1 MDEYHNFELTG
12 EVRVKDRLSNKVTGK
27 YKLYIPQ
34 EKELVSELVVMKPD
48 EESLNST
55 ISIRTLK
62 NFDLPASIQVMYR
75 GNDDI
80 ESFIEAMAGEYLE
93 AAIQVRPYNR
103 LFGKFELLEAPRKE
117 VGLTPLADA
126 STRSRED
133 LRTINYGDTKSMLTG
148 KNDEESFESF
158 IHFGELS
165 DRIRDLKLIESA
177 KLRLYYIDFPAG
189 SLIELHQPNTIW
201 REMGV
206 THANKPY
213 PTRLLGSAYTINTKE
228 RYIEFDLLDVANQWE
243 SGQLLNYGLII
254 RTPENNT
261 LSFFTRESQ
270 NSPLLIIKYVTSQIY
285 SLGRSQF
292 DGTIFIIGKGNKD
305 ITGYLTV
312 HSDVG
317 LEYLPSTLYVHRYE
331 SPLFEE
337 KNAAIGAS
345 RPDVLGQVTIAH
357 RKQEYLEAVL
367 TIANKIAKDY
377 EADIAINVPDLYSW
391 MNVDP
396 NAHLRSILT
405 VARNEVSE
413 IDSGILVSRP
423 DIGAAI
429 TISNYKRAANL
440 LEGTL
445 TVKTTIDKDYE
456 AEIIISK
463 PDLWGEITV
472 RALGESSLDSTI
484 DIPYYSNRDLI
495 IRINTPDLPAS
506 MLIKYMTQIDG
517 EILVKERNYLE
528 ASIDIR
534 QIDELSGFLI
544 AKQKVEQEADI
555 RINVPDLPSTIT
567 PRVIGLN
574 DLDVLASIRK
584 RDVSDL
590 NSSML
595 IKGKSN
601 GSYWFIY

>member
-34 EKELVSELVVMKPD
+34 EKELESELVVMKPD
-48 EESLNST
+48 EEGLNSV

-62 NFDLPASIQVMYR
+62 NSDLPASLQVMYR

-80 ESFIEAMAGEYLE
+80 ESFIEAIAGEYLE

-117 VGLTPLADA
+117 VGLTPIADA

-133 LRTINYGDTKSMLTG
+133 LRTINYGDMKSMLTG

-165 DRIRDLKLIESA
+165 DRIPDLKLIESA
-177 KLRLYYIDFPAG
+177 KLRLYYIEFPAG

-213 PTRLLGSAYTINTKE
+213 STRLLGSAYTINTKE

-357 RKQEYLEAVL
+357 RKQEYLGAVL
-367 TIANKIAKDY
+367 TIANKIPKDY
-377 EADIAINVPDLYSW
+377 QSDITINVPDLYSW

-413 IDSGILVSRP
+413 IDSGILVTRP

-429 TISNYKRAANL
+429 TVSNYKRAANL

-456 AEIIISK
+456 SEIMISK
-463 PDLWGEITV
+463 PDLWGEATV

-484 DIPYYSNRDLI
+484 DIPYYSNRDSI

-544 AKQKVEQEADI
+544 AKQKVEKEADI
-555 RINVPDLPSTIT
+555 RINVPDLPSTIA

-574 DLDVLASIRK
+574 DLGVLASIRK

-590 NSSML
+590 NSSIL